1 MGTPNPGG
9 GSKLQSNENA
19 RVTPFGKY
27 LLMER
32 VAAGGMAEVF
42 RAKQAGASGFQKV
55 MAIKRILPQVAEDRD
70 FIEMF
75 IDEAKITGQ
84 LTHPNICP
92 IYELGKI
99 GEIHY
104 IALEYVWGKD
114 LLQII
119 NRFRKQRKTMP
130 HDMVAYIGAQMS
142 EGLEYAHKKLDRQG
156 KPLGIIHR
164 DVSPQNVLVSYEG
177 GVRVIDFGIAKAA
190 SRSTATQA
198 GVLKGKFGYMSPE
211 QVRGLPIDHRSDVFA
226 VGTCLW
232 ELATCDR
239 LFLGESDF
247 ATLERVRHA
256 TVPKIRATVPGF
268 PEELEK
274 IILKALARDPIDRW
288 QNAGDLQDALQRY
301 LASLQPPYSPA
312 KLSAWMHSAFEPEM
326 TQESA
331 RQKAFEGAA
340 NDWVSTSSGSFKLTP
355 SGRPPASRVTRMP
368 SQKQEVLHVPAA
380 YDDPFAGLPT
390 TDDEEEA
397 TLAAMNFAD
406 LAPSSDFDEGNEQA
420 TQIFFSADEFDIM
433 PAASSSEPPTMA
445 KPMDDLFGAPP
456 TKTPP
461 RRGST
466 PNVPRRPSQAN
477 MPAAQLEASP
487 AGGTTDD
494 AMSFPRP
501 PQSIPPHIVPYRG
514 PAPDMTEKLQAI
526 APEPPAWRRYVV
538 FAVVAVFLISVG
550 ALLPFALRSF
560 MSPSQAVG
568 SVDVITRPVVVGQ
581 LFVDGTLRGAT
592 PVKLENLTAG
602 AHRVRIVAQGYE
614 PFEREVQ
621 IQANGSSTLNAELV
635 AVPSPAP
642 TPPAVAPQPAPTPPA
657 ARANEATGTPA
668 VAPEAPRAPTATAT
682 ATPTTATTAPA
693 SAPSPPA
700 TAPIA
705 APRTPAADNPPAN
718 PAPATTNTPARPAAT
733 PVRAPAPASAQT
745 AGPPVRAGTGAATGP
760 TSITISTQ
768 PWARIFIDGRD
779 TGRNTPARDIPI
791 TPGRHVIRLVT
802 ADSRTL
808 EEIVEIQP
816 GEHARLVREIQ

>member
-256 TVPKIRATVPGF
+256 TVPKIRVSVPGF

-274 IILKALARDPIDRW
+274 IILKALARDPFDRW
-288 QNAGDLQDALQRY
+288 QNAGDLQEALQRY
-301 LASLQPPYSPA
+301 LATLQPPYGPP
-312 KLSAWMHSAFEPEM
+312 KLSAWMRSAFEPEM
-326 TQESA
+326 SQESA
-331 RQKAFEGAA
+331 RQQAFEGAA
-340 NDWVSTSSGSFKLTP
+340 NDWISTSSGSFKLTP
-355 SGRPPASRVTRMP
+355 SGRPPASRVTRSP
-368 SQKQEVLHVPAA
+368 SQKQEILHVPAA

-397 TLAAMNFAD
+397 TLAAMNLSDFA
-406 LAPSSDFDEGNEQA
+406 APSSDFDEGNEQA

-445 KPMDDLFGAPP
+445 RPMDDLFGAPP
-456 TKTPP
+456 AKTPS
-461 RRGST
+461 RSGVT
-466 PNVPRRPSQAN
+466 PNAPRRPSQASL
-477 MPAAQLEASP
+477 PAAQLDAST
-487 AGGTTDD
+487 AGETTDD

-526 APEPPAWRRYVV
+526 TPEPPAWRRYVV
-538 FAVVAVFLISVG
+538 FAVVAMLLISVG
-550 ALLPFALRSF
+550 ALLPFALRSVV
-560 MSPSQAVG
+560 SPSPAVG

-592 PVKLENLTAG
+592 PVKLENLSAG
-602 AHRVRIVAQGYE
+602 AHRVRIIAQGYE

-635 AVPSPAP
+635 SVSAPAP
-642 TPPAVAPQPAPTPPA
+642 APPAVDPQPAP
-657 ARANEATGTPA
+657 
-668 VAPEAPRAPTATAT
+668 
-682 ATPTTATTAPA
+682 
-693 SAPSPPA
+693 PSPPPAPTNDATGDAPAIAPATQAAPAAPEITTAVSTPVPSA
-700 TAPIA
+700 TAA
-705 APRTPAADNPPAN
+705 ANPP
-718 PAPATTNTPARPAAT
+718 PAPATQPATTTSASGSAATRPSAT
-733 PVRAPAPASAQT
+733 PVRAPSSSTAQT
-745 AGPPVRAGTGAATGP
+745 AGPPVRAGAGTAAGP

-816 GEHARLVREIQ
+816 GESARLVREIQ